1 MSLSKEEII
10 RLRQT
15 YVTPSLSVHYSQFN
29 PLHIVRGDGL
39 YLIDETDQPYLD
51 CINNIALVGHSHPR
65 LVEAFTRQK
74 TNPGGYQLL
83 QDGTLVASRELWERY
98 RGKILGTLPGGNY
111 DTILFTRSGYIIS
124 LL

>member
-51 CINNIALVGHSHPR
+51 CINNIALG
-65 LVEAFTRQK
+65 K
-74 TNPGGYQLL
+74 LL
-83 QDGTLVASRELWERY
+83 
-98 RGKILGTLPGGNY
+98 N
-111 DTILFTRSGYIIS
+111 YIIS
-124 LL
+124 YLSNLYCVSVCTALVLLSISL